1 MILTGS
7 GQNINPEGIEDMIN
21 SLPMLVESL
30 FINRKLAIVALVV
43 ILITEYMTIKG
54 HLAVSFYCHIFCLF
68 TCSSCNV
75 ALSA

>member
-43 ILITEYMTIKG
+43 ILITEYMTIDNQD
-54 HLAVSFYCHIFCLF
+54 VLF
-68 TCSSCNV
+68 LYSIPVINNSQT
-75 ALSA
+75 LRK